1 METSNEPQQMSKLQ
15 AFKTYEDSMN
25 TADKIAYEIAI
36 KQLESSFDLEKSI
49 GFLEFVKNNN
59 IILLD

>member
-1 METSNEPQQMSKLQ
+1 METSNDPQQMSKLQ

-25 TADKIAYEIAI
+25 AADKIAYEIAI